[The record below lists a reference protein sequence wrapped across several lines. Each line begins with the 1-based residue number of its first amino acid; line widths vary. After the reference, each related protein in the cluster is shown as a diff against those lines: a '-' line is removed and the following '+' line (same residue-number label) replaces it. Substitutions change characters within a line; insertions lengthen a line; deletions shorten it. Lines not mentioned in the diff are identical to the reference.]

1 MPNKKDMKSGSQS
14 NMGDKPDSEFHNPS
28 SNPSSGKTGQSGK
41 QAGGSQR
48 NTEDDDMKTSG
59 GRQGEFSD
67 TSGGKK
73 GQWSP
78 GSSGSSD
85 R

>member
-1 MPNKKDMKSGSQS
+1 MPKNKDMKSGSQT
-14 NMGDKPDSEFHNPS
+14 NLGDKPDREFHDPS
-28 SNPSSGKTGQSGK
+28 KNPSSGKTGQGDK
-41 QAGGSQR
+41 HAGGSQR
-48 NTEDDDMKTSG
+48 NIEDDDMNTSG
-59 GRQGEFSD
+59 GRQGDFAD

-85 R
+85 Q